1 MARRTKKT
9 ATSAKAARRR
19 SRKLKSSIQA
29 RKKKEFTYRGY
40 TLEELKAMPVEEVI
54 GLMTSRVRRSYRRGF
69 NPEEQAF
76 LDRVRKSKGV
86 IKTHRREMVILP
98 EFVGKT
104 LAVYNGKT
112 FREFEVVPE
121 MIGHYIGE
129 FSPTRGFVKHS
140 GPGVGAT
147 KSSKFMPLK

>member
-1 MARRTKKT
+1 MARAKKM

-29 RKKKEFTYRGY
+29 RSKKEFTYRGY
-40 TLEELKAMPVEEVI
+40 TLEELKAMPREEVI
-54 GLMTSRVRRSYRRGF
+54 GLMTARVRRSYARGF
-69 NPEEQAF
+69 NQEELSF
-76 LDRVRKSKGV
+76 LERVKKSKGV
-86 IKTHRREMVILP
+86 VKTHRREMVILP

-104 LAVYNGKT
+104 FAVYNGKT
-112 FREFEVVPE
+112 FREFEVMPE
-121 MIGHYIGE
+121 MIGHYLGE
-129 FSPTRGFVKHS
+129 FSLTRAAVKHS